1 MSGGSFDYL
10 GLRVRPL
17 GEQRGDLERMAAK
30 LDEVAPGSAAARDT
44 RRCLELLDEADRLA
58 DGLANAWYG
67 VEWWYSGDWSWEQ
80 AAGDVNAYS
89 GPVAS

>member
-17 GEQRGDLERMAAK
+17 GEQRDALQRMAAK
-30 LDEVAPGSAAARDT
+30 LDEVAPDSAAARDT

-58 DGLANAWYG
+58 DALANAWYG
-67 VEWWYSGDWSWEQ
+67 VEWWWSGDWSWER
-80 AAGDVNAYS
+80 AAEDINAYAAP
-89 GPVAS
+89 GAP

>member
-17 GEQRGDLERMAAK
+17 GEQRDALERMAAK
-30 LDEVAPGSAAARDT
+30 LDEVAPGSPVAQGT

-58 DGLANAWYG
+58 GALADTWYG

-80 AAGDVNAYS
+80 AAEEIAAYK
-89 GPVAS
+89 PPEQ